1 MAANWEIFKLSGLK
15 EEVGN
20 GNAGIFRDELEDYI
34 CLFLQ
39 MCFKSSLWSCCSPFN
54 GGLQSVLLMHVRNK
68 CLHLYLQ
75 TNIVIPLSRLWPF
88 LASFSLFVLKTK
100 PFQKKWK
107 NAEEISSLTP
117 SCSELRKLF
126 TLNTVL
132 HVILFYKFSGA
143 CFPIFFHPRTLGTC
157 SEYSRTPEFCDDTY
171 LNQLV
176 SGGMLLRK
184 MFEFWVYIF
193 FEGTSVGVLK
203 NEIRVLDFILKLN
216 TSQKI

>member
-20 GNAGIFRDELEDYI
+20 GNAGIFRDEVEDYI

-132 HVILFYKFSGA
+132 HVILFYKFSG
-143 CFPIFFHPRTLGTC
+143 
-157 SEYSRTPEFCDDTY
+157 
-171 LNQLV
+171 
-176 SGGMLLRK
+176 MLLRK